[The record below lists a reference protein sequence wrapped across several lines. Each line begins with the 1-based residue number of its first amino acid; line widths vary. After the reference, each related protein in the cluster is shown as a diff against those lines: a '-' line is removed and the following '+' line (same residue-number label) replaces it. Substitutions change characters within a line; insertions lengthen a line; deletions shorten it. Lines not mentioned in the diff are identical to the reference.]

1 MNIKKA
7 VLLHAKIS
15 IVDNIKNLFVLI
27 LTLIL
32 FLDKTESVQYNAA
45 LAITRPIKGQKTLS
59 RIWSLSYL
67 NSTIP

>member
-1 MNIKKA
+1 MNIKKV

-15 IVDNIKNLFVLI
+15 IVDNIKHLFALI

>member
-32 FLDKTESVQYNAA
+32 FLDKTESAQYNAA

-59 RIWSLSYL
+59 RI
-67 NSTIP
+67 